1 MSGIK
6 SRSMKKPARH
16 YRVHLDDGPEFSIRA
31 SSMLDAADTARMI
44 TDHDI
49 RKIVRTDTAGIGQ

>member
-6 SRSMKKPARH
+6 SRSKKPTRH

-31 SSMLDAADTARMI
+31 SSMPDAADTARTI

-49 RKIVRTDTAGIGQ
+49 RKIVRTDGIGQ